1 MAKAWE
7 ELGPQL
13 WAFFHNSVQI
23 NMIRVKPAEVSF
35 HCRDDVCCLLCSTYT
50 GTILTMSLPLRS
62 FLNSR
67 LTFRTP

>member
-23 NMIRVKPAEVSF
+23 NMIRVKPAEISSLNADCERLF
-35 HCRDDVCCLLCSTYT
+35 SAAATTSPACCAPPIQEPS
-50 GTILTMSLPLRS
+50 
-62 FLNSR
+62 
-67 LTFRTP
+67 

>member
-23 NMIRVKPAEVSF
+23 NMIRVK
-35 HCRDDVCCLLCSTYT
+35 T
-50 GTILTMSLPLRS
+50 
-62 FLNSR
+62 
-67 LTFRTP
+67 